1 MTDTVGKAFDISGL
15 SVDEKRA
22 LLSRLLR
29 ERAELQA
36 STHPL
41 SFGQRSLWLLYNLA
55 PGSPAYTITYAG
67 LISGDL
73 DVAALERSAQA
84 LVDRNAVLRTTYA
97 VRDGQPVQLVHP
109 HWRVRM
115 ARHDLGPDEHELDD
129 WLRRESNRS
138 SG

>member
-1 MTDTVGKAFDISGL
+1 MTETVGKALDISGL

-36 STHPL
+36 STHSL
-41 SFGQRSLWLLYNLA
+41 SFGQRSLWFLYNLA

-73 DVAALERSAQA
+73 DVAALERAAQA
-84 LVDRNAVLRTTYA
+84 AHHLCVTRRTPGPAGTPPLA
-97 VRDGQPVQLVHP
+97 GADGT
-109 HWRVRM
+109 
-115 ARHDLGPDEHELDD
+115 A
-129 WLRRESNRS
+129 
-138 SG
+138 